1 MILTFNFKSDKR
13 IRSGVIILGT
23 VLKGGD
29 LNQKLRTRLNFI
41 EFAEMNLASQEVT
54 MMAMTTA
61 TAISI

>member
-29 LNQKLRTRLNFI
+29 LNQKLRARLHFI
-41 EFAEMNLASQEVT
+41 GFAEMNLAWQEVS

-61 TAISI
+61 MAISI

>member
-13 IRSGVIILGT
+13 IRSGVIILRI
-23 VLKGGD
+23 VQQGGD

-61 TAISI
+61 MAISI